1 MSEVEIR
8 ALNASPET
16 IAMLSEILVETVAHG
31 GSVSFMHPL
40 DPGIGEQP
48 SGRTRWRRRS
58 AASGSLSAPM
68 TARFWSAPSVC
79 CWIARPTSR
88 IAPRSPR

>member
-40 DPGIGEQP
+40 DPGIGE
-48 SGRTRWRRRS
+48 SLLGERAGGGGARRADRCGR
-58 AASGSLSAPM
+58 L
-68 TARFWSAPSVC
+68 
-79 CWIARPTSR
+79 
-88 IAPRSPR
+88 

>member
-1 MSEVEIR
+1 MSEFEIR

-16 IAMLSEILVETVAHG
+16 IAMLSEILVETVANG

-40 DPGIGEQP
+40 APGSARAFWASALAAAERGE
-48 SGRTRWRRRS
+48 RIVW
-58 AASGSLSAPM
+58 APM